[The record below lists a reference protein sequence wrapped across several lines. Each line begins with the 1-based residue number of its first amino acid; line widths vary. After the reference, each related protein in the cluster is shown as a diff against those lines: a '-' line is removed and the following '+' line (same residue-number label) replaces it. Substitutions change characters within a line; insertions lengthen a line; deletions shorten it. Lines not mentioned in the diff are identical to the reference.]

1 MNNFLI
7 VIAGPT
13 AIGKTDLAIT
23 LARRLG
29 TVILSSD
36 SRQFYRQTSIGTA
49 KPSGEELKAVPHYF
63 INSLDITD
71 NYSVGS
77 FERDALQLLD
87 TQFKQHGAV
96 LMVGGSGLYIRAV
109 CEGLDEFP
117 AVSEDI
123 RMQINLKFKV
133 EGITYLQETLRQ
145 LDPDYYAIVDTNN
158 PHRMIRALEI
168 CMGTGQTFS
177 SFWTRSTTE
186 RPFKCIKIALNTDRA
201 ALYERINKRV
211 DKMMELGLEAEAREL
226 YPQKELN
233 ALQTVGYQE
242 LFDYFDG
249 IHTLTEAVE
258 LIKRNTRRY
267 AKRQLTWLR
276 KDPEFLWFEPTDV
289 AGIWQRIKEI
299 TEI

>member
-1 MNNFLI
+1 
-7 VIAGPT
+7 
-13 AIGKTDLAIT
+13 
-23 LARRLG
+23 
-29 TVILSSD
+29 
-36 SRQFYRQTSIGTA
+36 
-49 KPSGEELKAVPHYF
+49 
-63 INSLDITD
+63 
-71 NYSVGS
+71 
-77 FERDALQLLD
+77 
-87 TQFKQHGAV
+87 
-96 LMVGGSGLYIRAV
+96 
-109 CEGLDEFP
+109 
-117 AVSEDI
+117 
-123 RMQINLKFKV
+123 MQINLKFKV

-145 LDPDYYAIVDTNN
+145 LDTDYYAIVDTNN

-177 SFWTRSTTE
+177 SFWTRSATE

-242 LFDYFDG
+242 LFGYFDG

-267 AKRQLTWLR
+267 AKRQLNTN
-276 KDPEFLWFEPTDV
+276 
-289 AGIWQRIKEI
+289 
-299 TEI
+299 

>member
-23 LARRLG
+23 LARRLD

-87 TQFKQHGAV
+87 TQFKQHRAV

-117 AVSEDI
+117 EISEDI

-158 PHRMIRALEI
+158 PHRMIRALLI
-168 CMGTGQTFS
+168 Y
-177 SFWTRSTTE
+177 
-186 RPFKCIKIALNTDRA
+186 KK
-201 ALYERINKRV
+201 LYDN
-211 DKMMELGLEAEAREL
+211 
-226 YPQKELN
+226 
-233 ALQTVGYQE
+233 
-242 LFDYFDG
+242 
-249 IHTLTEAVE
+249 
-258 LIKRNTRRY
+258 
-267 AKRQLTWLR
+267 
-276 KDPEFLWFEPTDV
+276 
-289 AGIWQRIKEI
+289 
-299 TEI
+299 

>member
-1 MNNFLI
+1 MDNFLI
-7 VIAGPT
+7 IIAGPT

-49 KPSGEELKAVPHYF
+49 KPSDEELKAVPHYF

-87 TQFKQHGAV
+87 AQFKQHQTV

-117 AVSEDI
+117 AISEDI

-133 EGITYLQETLRQ
+133 EGITYLQEKLQQ

-177 SFWTRSTTE
+177 SFWTRSATE
-186 RPFKCIKIALNTDRA
+186 RPFKCLKIALNTNRA

-211 DKMMELGLEAEAREL
+211 DNMIELGLEAEAREL

-233 ALQTVGYQE
+233 ALKTVGYQE
-242 LFDYFDG
+242 LFGYFDG

-289 AGIWQRIKEI
+289 EGIWERIKEI
-299 TEI
+299 MKL

>member
-23 LARRLG
+23 LARRLD

-117 AVSEDI
+117 AISEDI

-177 SFWTRSTTE
+177 SFWTRSATE

-276 KDPEFLWFEPTDV
+276 KDSDFLWFEPTDV
-289 AGIWQRIKEI
+289 EGIWQRIKEI
-299 TEI
+299 MEI